1 MNVITMVV
9 LSSHIEPRRC
19 DIFCHEV
26 SVEMLVIFDGIP
38 TSESYLVKEVKPT
51 VVTVHDDF
59 HDGQRQCTKS
69 AGIIAVVNVT

>member
-1 MNVITMVV
+1 MNVTTMVV

-19 DIFCHEV
+19 VIFCHEV

-51 VVTVHDDF
+51 VVTV
-59 HDGQRQCTKS
+59 QRQCTKS